1 MNFQRDKIIS
11 KIVEIDDDVKNK
23 TILDTFF
30 DQICDIFPYM
40 DQFLMF
46 LDEKECSQLIDNAN
60 RDQTLSISR
69 SSSLKTIQS
78 TLNDNTVVIDVKDS
92 CDNPVVNENIRSFN
106 VNDNADLNTVRSG
119 HREVSTGIFSL

>member
-40 DQFLMF
+40 DQFLKF

-92 CDNPVVNENIRSFN
+92 GDNPVVNENIRSFN
-106 VNDNADLNTVRSG
+106 VHDNADLNTVRSG